1 MLDFCWISRLLEHT
15 FASGKMMKITVD
27 LLVRVVGG
35 DGFEPPT
42 PAL

>member
-1 MLDFCWISRLLEHT
+1 MSGRAERL
-15 FASGKMMKITVD
+15 FASPKILKAGDD